1 MPGQER
7 WESRRVLHRRIR
19 EPGRKLGRRKYFHHS
34 HGAAMTVLTEMP
46 HAHRSLG
53 RGRALQ
59 MRTAQIQ
66 QLGTLAALR
75 ISESCFE
82 QQHAIPEG

>member
-1 MPGQER
+1 
-7 WESRRVLHRRIR
+7 
-19 EPGRKLGRRKYFHHS
+19 
-34 HGAAMTVLTEMP
+34 MTVLTEMP

-75 ISESCFE
+75 IWESCFE